1 MRQTSAQCPY
11 NPPRSTKK
19 RWPNET
25 ILCIGAVNFAFGLP
39 AIRTIDTL
47 GRRKWLIL
55 TLPVMSL
62 FMMAAALS
70 TLIPK
75 DETARTGIVALF
87 VFCK

>member
-1 MRQTSAQCPY
+1 M
-11 NPPRSTKK
+11 
-19 RWPNET
+19 
-25 ILCIGAVNFAFGLP
+25 NFAFGLP

-87 VFCK
+87 VFCKRNCDNEI